1 MVYITLLEETK
12 YTVVFESGGVSS
24 QFVLVSNG
32 PAEYWTGYPK
42 GFTPSGTVKV
52 TVYDSSRNVVCSLE
66 YEVD

>member
-1 MVYITLLEETK
+1 MVYITLLEETR

-32 PAEYWTGYPK
+32 PAEYPTEYPK

-52 TVYDSSRNVVCSLE
+52 TVYDSSMNEVCSLD
-66 YEVD
+66 YEAN